1 MLSITA
7 PTLSD
12 PCPAPFNLAAY
23 VLAAGAAQPDKIALQ
38 VLRLTGAER
47 WSYGALTR
55 AVRGIGTGF
64 VQAGF
69 TPGDRVLMRLGNT
82 VDFPLTFLGAIA
94 AGLVPVPTSAQ
105 LTAPEI
111 TAMAAQLEPMAVVA
125 GPGVALP
132 DHPAPVIFTDTL
144 HDWQSLSPCDWDMG
158 SPERLAYMIFTS
170 GSSGRPRAVMHAHRA
185 VWARRMMWRG
195 WYGLTPDDRLLHAGA
210 FNWTYTLGT
219 GLMDPWAIGATALI
233 PDAGIDASQL
243 PLLLKRFD
251 ATIFAA
257 APGVYRQ
264 LLKMPVPVLPRL
276 RHGLSAGEKLAEPVR
291 ATWVKSTGTAIYEA
305 LGMSEVSTYVSASP
319 ERPAPEGAA
328 GYPQPGRRVAVLGED
343 GAPVPR
349 GEPGEMAVGADDPGL
364 FLGYWGA
371 EDETRAKLHNGW
383 FHTGD
388 TVLMQDDGAI
398 RYLGR
403 DDDMLNA
410 GGFRVS
416 PMEVERAFDAHE
428 GVQESAA
435 VELPVRTGVS
445 VIGLFYI
452 PKGAAMD
459 EDALAV
465 HASATLARYKQPR
478 LFIAVDALP
487 RGANN
492 KLNRRILRE
501 NWPMQVAP
509 ETQAAQEVPTAQ
521 KPERPA

>member
-1 MLSITA
+1 MLSITT
-7 PTLSD
+7 PTPSA
-12 PCPAPFNLAAY
+12 PCPTPFNLAAY

-47 WSYGALTR
+47 WSYAALTR

-64 VQAGF
+64 LQAGF
-69 TPGDRVLMRLGNT
+69 GPGDRVLMRLGNT

-111 TAMAAQLEPMAVVA
+111 TAMAAQLDPALVVA

-132 DHPAPVIFTDTL
+132 DHPARVISADTL
-144 HDWQSLSPCDWDMG
+144 HGWRALPPADWHLGRPD
-158 SPERLAYMIFTS
+158 RLAYMIFTS

-195 WYGLTPDDRLLHAGA
+195 WYGLTAEDRLLHAGA

-233 PDAGIDASQL
+233 PDASVEAAQL

-264 LLKMPVPVLPRL
+264 MLKMPVPDLPRL
-276 RHGLSAGEKLAEPVR
+276 RHGLSAGEKLSETVR
-291 ATWVKSTGTAIYEA
+291 ATWVRTTGTPIFEA

-319 ERPAPEGAA
+319 DRPAPEGSA
-328 GYPQPGRRVAVLGED
+328 GYPQPGRLVAVLGED

-349 GEPGEMAVGADDPGL
+349 GEAGELAVGADDPGL
-364 FLGYWGA
+364 FLGYWRA
-371 EDETRAKLHNGW
+371 EDETRARLRDGW

-388 TVLMQDDGAI
+388 TVLMETDGAI

-416 PMEVERAFDAHE
+416 PMEVERAFDALE

-435 VELPVRTGVS
+435 VELPVRAGVS
-445 VIGLFYI
+445 VIGLFYV
-452 PKGAAMD
+452 PRGAALED
-459 EDALAV
+459 DALAA

-478 LFIAVDALP
+478 LFIPTETLP

-492 KLNRRILRE
+492 KLNRRVLRE
-501 NWPMQVAP
+501 NWP
-509 ETQAAQEVPTAQ
+509 AQTTQ
-521 KPERPA
+521 KPEGPA

>member
-1 MLSITA
+1 MLSITS
-7 PTLSD
+7 PTPSA
-12 PCPAPFNLAAY
+12 PCPTPFNLAAY
-23 VLAAGAAQPDKIALQ
+23 VLSNGAAQPDKIALQ

-47 WSYGALTR
+47 WSYAALTR

-64 VQAGF
+64 LQAGF

-82 VDFPLTFLGAIA
+82 VDFPLAFLGAIA

-111 TAMAAQLEPMAVVA
+111 TAMAVQLDPMLVIA
-125 GPGVALP
+125 GPDIALP
-132 DHPAPVIFTDTL
+132 GHPAPVISADTL
-144 HDWQSLSPCDWDMG
+144 RGWHALPPCDWHRG
-158 SPERLAYMIFTS
+158 SPDRLAYMIFTS

-185 VWARRMMWRG
+185 VWARRMMWSG
-195 WYGLTPDDRLLHAGA
+195 WYGLTAEDRLLHAGA

-233 PDAGIDASQL
+233 PDASVEAAQL

-264 LLKMPVPVLPRL
+264 LLKMPVPPLPRL
-276 RHGLSAGEKLAEPVR
+276 RHGLSAGEKLPEVVR
-291 ATWVKSTGTAIYEA
+291 ATWVKATGTPIYEA

-319 ERPAPEGAA
+319 GRPAPEGTA
-328 GYPQPGRRVAVLGED
+328 GYPQPGRRLAILGED
-343 GAPVPR
+343 GMPVPR
-349 GEPGEMAVGADDPGL
+349 GEGGELAVGADDPGL
-364 FLGYWGA
+364 FLGYWRA
-371 EDETRAKLHNGW
+371 EDETRARLRDGW

-388 TVLMQDDGAI
+388 TALMEEDGAI

-416 PMEVERAFDAHE
+416 PMEVERAFDALD
-428 GVQESAA
+428 GIQESAA

-445 VIGLFYI
+445 VIGLFYV
-452 PKGAAMD
+452 PKTTALD
-459 EDALAV
+459 EEALAA
-465 HASATLARYKQPR
+465 HAAATLARYKQPR
-478 LFIAVDALP
+478 LYIATDTLP

-492 KLNRRILRE
+492 KLNRRVLRE
-501 NWPMQVAP
+501 NWPAQASQAP
-509 ETQAAQEVPTAQ
+509 EG
-521 KPERPA
+521 PA